1 MNNIYTC
8 PTCSKS
14 FNSAKS
20 LSSHKNWHDPNY
32 AIKGRLGVTN
42 GLSKASAKRAQL
54 QREETE
60 SKRKEY
66 EKSPSVCLSCKTKLE
81 FSQKGNKFCSHRCSA
96 LFNNKLRTPESYEKQ
111 KQTLAKSIKSSP
123 PRPRATRSPKL
134 PKIRICVI
142 CNKEH
147 TRNGKTCSKECYKK
161 HLSNQI
167 KGKTGGWRNFGGNG
181 KKGTVHGVIF
191 QSSWEEIWIRYHVQ
205 ENIPFRR
212 CTEYFEYEF
221 EGKTKRYYP
230 DFFLIE
236 QNSYVEVKGFW
247 SDKTEAKLKSIPKE
261 YGIIVARKDEINAM
275 RNALK

>member
-20 LSSHKNWHDPNY
+20 LSSHKKWHDPNY

-60 SKRKEY
+60 NKKKQYYLNPRFCVGCENILSY
-66 EKSPSVCLSCKTKLE
+66 EK
-81 FSQKGNKFCSHRCSA
+81 KGNKFCSHSCSA
-96 LFNNKLRTPESYEKQ
+96 LHQNERSKESIEKQ
-111 KQTLAKSIKSSP
+111 KISLAKTLASRPPRLPKSLKSS
-123 PRPRATRSPKL
+123 
-134 PKIRICVI
+134 KIKICEI
-142 CNKEH
+142 CKIEH
-147 TRNGKTCSKECYKK
+147 TRKAKTCSKECYKK
-161 HLSNQI
+161 LQSNQA
-167 KGKTGGWRNFGGNG
+167 KGKNGGWRNFGGNG
-181 KKGTVHGVIF
+181 KKGTVHGIIF
-191 QSSWEEIWIRYHVQ
+191 QSSWEEVWIRYHVQ

-230 DFFLIE
+230 DFFLFE